1 MRFAAQTPAPRRGR
15 RAVAAVPRLAVAV
28 AVAKTTC
35 HSGPALP
42 SWPVMTMTTYQLL
55 LIGGGAGVGKTTV
68 AWEVSAALQAKGTA
82 HCLIEGDYMDQIHP
96 APADDPSRSAITE
109 RNTAAIWA
117 NYAALGQQ
125 RLIYTN
131 TVSILEEPMIR
142 RAMGGGEIRATRA
155 LLTAEEAT
163 VRERLA
169 QREIG
174 SQLDAHIERSLRMAR
189 HLSEEAPAGTVRI
202 PTDGR
207 SVQDIALHVLQ
218 AAAW

>member
-1 MRFAAQTPAPRRGR
+1 
-15 RAVAAVPRLAVAV
+15 
-28 AVAKTTC
+28 
-35 HSGPALP
+35 
-42 SWPVMTMTTYQLL
+42 MTAYQLL

-68 AWEVSAALQAKGTA
+68 GWEISAALQARGTA

-96 APADDPSRSAITE
+96 APVDDPDRAAITE
-109 RNTAAIWA
+109 RNTAAIWS
-117 NYAALGQQ
+117 NYVALGQR

-142 RAMGGGEIRATRA
+142 RAMGGGPIRATCV

-163 VRERLA
+163 VRDRLT

-189 HLSEEAPAGTVRI
+189 DLSEKAPAGTVRI

-207 SVQDIALHVLQ
+207 TVQEIALDVIQ

>member
-1 MRFAAQTPAPRRGR
+1 
-15 RAVAAVPRLAVAV
+15 
-28 AVAKTTC
+28 
-35 HSGPALP
+35 
-42 SWPVMTMTTYQLL
+42 MTAYELL

-68 AWEVSAALQAKGTA
+68 GWEISAVLQGRGTA

-96 APADDPSRSAITE
+96 APDDDPHRAAITE
-109 RNTAAIWA
+109 RNTAAVWS
-117 NYAALGQQ
+117 NYAALGQR

-131 TVSILEEPMIR
+131 TVSVLEEPVII
-142 RAMGGGEIRATRA
+142 RAMGGDEIRSTCV

-174 SQLDAHIERSLRMAR
+174 SQLTAHIERSLRAAQE
-189 HLSEEAPAGTVRI
+189 LDEKAPAGTVRI
-202 PTDGR
+202 PTDGLT
-207 SVQDIALHVLQ
+207 VQDIAVRVIE

>member
-1 MRFAAQTPAPRRGR
+1 
-15 RAVAAVPRLAVAV
+15 
-28 AVAKTTC
+28 
-35 HSGPALP
+35 
-42 SWPVMTMTTYQLL
+42 MTAYELL

-68 AWEVSAALQAKGTA
+68 AWEVSAVLQGRGTA

-96 APADDPSRSAITE
+96 APEDDPHRAAITE
-109 RNTAAIWA
+109 RNTAAVWS
-117 NYAALGQQ
+117 NYSALGQH

-131 TVSILEEPMIR
+131 TVSILEEPMIS
-142 RAMGGGEIRATRA
+142 RAMGGGEVRATCV

-174 SQLDAHIERSLRMAR
+174 SQLTAHIERSLRAAR
-189 HLSEEAPAGTVRI
+189 ELDEKAPAGTVRI

-207 SVQDIALHVLQ
+207 SIEDIAVRVIQ